1 MILKMATQIVAE
13 LNVSSHVNMPTK
25 LERERERQT
34 ETERERNRETERQR
48 ERDREKEGRRDIQR
62 TLQYMHILYFNII
75 IMHTCTC
82 ERSVNRNS
90 LLS

>member
-1 MILKMATQIVAE
+1 MRQRDTE
-13 LNVSSHVNMPTK
+13 RD
-25 LERERERQT
+25 RERERD
-34 ETERERNRETERQR
+34 ET